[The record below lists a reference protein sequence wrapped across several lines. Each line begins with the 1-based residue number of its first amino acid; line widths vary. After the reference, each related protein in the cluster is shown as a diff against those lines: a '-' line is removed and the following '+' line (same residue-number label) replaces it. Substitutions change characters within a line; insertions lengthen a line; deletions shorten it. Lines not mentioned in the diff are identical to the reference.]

1 MKSRKFFISSAL
13 ALSTVL
19 GSVGTMMN
27 AMPISATAVT
37 VSGFEEGHTFTA
49 YQVFKGTLVGDKI
62 ADIKWGDNVNVDNQA
77 AIIAALKGVADTSPL
92 APIKAKLTEETPKA
106 DIIANA
112 ISELGLDEDSEGARE
127 LAKIFAENVS
137 GTGTVISQ
145 ETTNLGYGYYL
156 IKDTTNNLDDYD
168 VYGLSILQVHNN
180 TPIDIKPKNAKPKV
194 DKSIYDND
202 DHDGPDG
209 SNVIGAGWGETA
221 DYAIGESFQCK
232 LTATINQYS
241 DIKAYETYKLV
252 LNDEWSA
259 GIDYDTA
266 VTPKVEL
273 VINGDYE
280 HPKTITNAV
289 VGTPDSER
297 KMTVTIADLKQHLTD
312 PQDKDKIEVVVT
324 YNAKLNANAAVGNG
338 FDAENKQNNNKVYL
352 EYSNNPN
359 AEGTGTTTEDH
370 VYVFTYTLEN
380 TKVNNL
386 GESLGGAGFKLY
398 KEAQGDN
405 PAAYATFDSDNKFAG
420 WVDSIDK
427 ATEIE
432 SSEATGTL
440 GQFTMTGLDA
450 GTYVLTETKVPEGY
464 SPAADTRFTITAE
477 HKENSDA
484 KAVAVIKIDND
495 ESKKGITVVNSKASN
510 LPETGG
516 MGTTIFYAAGGILA
530 AGAVIALAATKKAKK
545 EED

>member
-19 GSVGTMMN
+19 GSVGPMMN
-27 AMPISATAVT
+27 AMPISAAQVT
-37 VSGFEEGHTFTA
+37 VDEASKGHTFTA
-49 YQVFKGTLVGDKI
+49 YQIFSGTLVDTKI
-62 ADIKWGDNVNVDNQA
+62 ADIVWGDGVTEADQA
-77 AIIAALKGVADTSPL
+77 AIITALRAVAEDSPL
-92 APIKAKLTEETPKA
+92 AAIKARIPETGDVSA
-106 DIIANA
+106 DILANA
-112 ISELGLDEDSEGARE
+112 ISEANLDNDSEGARA
-127 LAKIFAENVS
+127 LAKIFDAHTN
-137 GTGTVISQ
+137 GTGTSISAD
-145 ETTNLGYGYYL
+145 TTELDHGYYL
-156 IKDTTNNLDDYD
+156 IKDKTSPIEKDD
-168 VYGLSILQVHNN
+168 VVGLSILQVQND
-180 TPIDIKPKNAKPKV
+180 TAIEIKPKNANPTV

-209 SNVIGAGWGETA
+209 SNVTGAGWGETA

-232 LTATINQYS
+232 LTATINRYS

-259 GIDYDTA
+259 GIDYDAA

-273 VINGDYE
+273 VINGE
-280 HPKTITNAV
+280 TKKV
-289 VGTPDSER
+289 VGDAVIVRPEGTR
-297 KMTVTIADLKQHLTD
+297 KMTVTITDLKQHLTD
-312 PQDKDKIEVVVT
+312 PQDTDKIEVVVT

-405 PAAYATFDSDNKFAG
+405 PAAYATFDSDNKFTG
-420 WVDSIDK
+420 WVDSKDK
-427 ATEIE
+427 ATEIK

-464 SPAADTRFTITAE
+464 SKAADTKFTITAV

-484 KAVAVIKIDND
+484 QAAAVIKIDND